1 VCKGTWIQK
10 YGWKPWTCQHKY
22 PCRHGVAPSRRAEPK
37 QTVARCERRSVRY
50 VTADGICLTWAVRRT
65 HADSVGTDNIK
76 SDERVEMWRTMVL
89 RVLEGTLSTPTSA
102 PPNPTSGWKEAY
114 EAHDGVAGLVHAI
127 PDERTTLCAA
137 LLVCSFVRFGPS
149 HNRRIGHFERGSTA
163 LICGSCVFGDPTK

>member
-1 VCKGTWIQK
+1 MQ
-10 YGWKPWTCQHKY
+10 
-22 PCRHGVAPSRRAEPK
+22 RHLDPEVRLEAVDLPTQVSLP
-37 QTVARCERRSVRY
+37 ARCGAKPTSRTKANGRSLRKASVRY

-89 RVLEGTLSTPTSA
+89 RVLEGTLSTHTSA
-102 PPNPTSGWKEAY
+102 PPNPTSVWKEAY

-137 LLVCSFVRFGPS
+137 LLVCCFVRFGPS
-149 HNRRIGHFERGSTA
+149 HIRRIGHFERGSTA